1 MNRSKYMYEVGI
13 LQSNIIVLWK
23 ILKREYYKTK
33 IKEVTKLP
41 LNMSKNIKVKNE
53 SKYYNFS
60 EV

>member
-1 MNRSKYMYEVGI
+1 MYEVGI

-33 IKEVTKLP
+33 IKEMTKLP

>member
-1 MNRSKYMYEVGI
+1 MERSKYMYEVGI

>member
-1 MNRSKYMYEVGI
+1 MNSKYMYEVGI

-33 IKEVTKLP
+33 IKEMTKLP

>member
-13 LQSNIIVLWK
+13 LQSNIIVLQK
-23 ILKREYYKTK
+23 ILKREYYTIK
-33 IKEVTKLP
+33 IKEMTKLP
-41 LNMSKNIKVKNE
+41 LNMSKNIKVQNE

>member
-1 MNRSKYMYEVGI
+1 MNSKYMYEVGI